1 MSSSTIAWLRM
12 AMCMSWYLSFVLDIL
27 FRICD
32 GRGCKRCYHLSC
44 LDPPLDDF
52 PPGAW
57 HCSWC
62 VKKKIESGVHSV
74 TEGVESIQD
83 VREVEVAGTKGLM
96 DKYLHAVDICTG
108 AGWLCDM
115 NSFNVCHIS

>member
-1 MSSSTIAWLRM
+1 MGYALIVVSSSLAWIRM
-12 AMCMSWYLSFVLDIL
+12 SMSMPWFLSFALNIL

-57 HCSWC
+57 HCTLC

-74 TEGVESIQD
+74 TEGVESILD
-83 VREVEVAGTKGLM
+83 VREVEVADAKGLM
-96 DKYLHAVDICTG
+96 
-108 AGWLCDM
+108 
-115 NSFNVCHIS
+115 